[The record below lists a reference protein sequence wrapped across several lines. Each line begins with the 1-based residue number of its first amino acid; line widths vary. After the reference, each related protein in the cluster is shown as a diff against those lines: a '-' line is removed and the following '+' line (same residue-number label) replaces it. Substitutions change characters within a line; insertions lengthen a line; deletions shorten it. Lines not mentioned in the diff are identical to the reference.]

1 MDDSAI
7 MSNEV
12 IEETKTVPI
21 DFNEEEVACKTKN
34 FCNLLAFSL
43 ITIALWI
50 AVSIYCYLIEYR
62 KKEKHLLPFY
72 VTYNKLKVINSN
84 I

>member
-1 MDDSAI
+1 MDDFVI

-21 DFNEEEVACKTKN
+21 DFNDEKVACKTKN

-50 AVSIYCYLIEYR
+50 AVSIYLIEYR
-62 KKEKHLLPFY
+62 KKEKYYHF
-72 VTYNKLKVINSN
+72 TSQITN
-84 I
+84 

>member
-62 KKEKHLLPFY
+62 KKEKHLVPFY
-72 VTYNKLKVINSN
+72 VTNSKLKKVFYN
-84 I
+84 

>member
-1 MDDSAI
+1 MDDFVI

-21 DFNEEEVACKTKN
+21 DFDDEKVACKTKN

-62 KKEKHLLPFY
+62 KKEKYYHF
-72 VTYNKLKVINSN
+72 TSQITN
-84 I
+84 